1 MNAVRGFFQYIRRN
15 VTLGIGLTIMLFLII
30 FTLSGY
36 LIIDPKV
43 DPYPLAAPASVAPTL
58 HYCPLSDPEC
68 ADPQA
73 YPFGTDG
80 QGRNLYAVAVT
91 GTWME
96 MRIGLFAGIF
106 GIIVGSII
114 GFTSAYYGGLYDR
127 IVRIMVDVLLTIPA
141 LLILVVIQSSL
152 GNETVTVNQMA
163 MIIALISWRWA
174 ARVIRAQVLTMRER
188 EYVRMAQ
195 LNGMSSMGIIFRE
208 LMPNL
213 LPYLGASLVGAVTA
227 AIFASIG
234 LAALG
239 LGPLRE
245 PTLGVTIYWVYN
257 QNAFVRDMWWWI
269 AVPVIIIAL
278 IFVMLFM
285 ISIGLDELANPR
297 VRKAR

>member
-1 MNAVRGFFQYIRRN
+1 M
-15 VTLGIGLTIMLFLII
+15 
-30 FTLSGY
+30 
-36 LIIDPKV
+36 P
-43 DPYPLAAPASVAPTL
+43 PTL
-58 HYCPLSDPEC
+58 RYCPASDPEC
-68 ADPQA
+68 EDPKA

-80 QGRNLYAVAVT
+80 QGRDLYAVAVT

-96 MRIGLFAGIF
+96 LRIGVFAGVF
-106 GIIVGSII
+106 GIMLGTII
-114 GFTSAYYGGLYDR
+114 GFTAAFWGGWYDTV
-127 IVRIMVDVLLTIPA
+127 VRIMIDVALTIPA

-152 GNETVTVNQMA
+152 RDDTVSINGMA
-163 MIIALISWRWA
+163 IIIALVSWRWA
-174 ARVIRAQVLTMRER
+174 ARVIRSQVLSMRER
-188 EYVRMAQ
+188 EYVRMAR
-195 LNGMSSMGIIFRE
+195 LNGMSDMGIIFRE
-208 LMPNL
+208 LVPNL
-213 LPYLGASLVGAVTA
+213 LPYLGAALVGAVTA

-269 AVPVIIIAL
+269 LVPVVIIAL

>member
-1 MNAVRGFFQYIRRN
+1 MPRVRGFFRYIRRN
-15 VTLGIGLTIMLFLII
+15 KTLGIGLGIMLFLVI
-30 FTLSGY
+30 FTLIGY
-36 LIIDPKV
+36 FRIDPKV
-43 DPYPLAAPASVAPTL
+43 DPYPLAAPASLAPTL
-58 HYCPLSDPEC
+58 HYCPGGADEC
-68 ADPQA
+68 ENPKA

-80 QGRNLYAVAVT
+80 QGRDLYAVAVT

-106 GIIVGSII
+106 GVIVGSII
-114 GFTSAYYGGLYDR
+114 GFTSAFYGGLYDR
-127 IVRIMVDVLLTIPA
+127 VVRIMVDVLLTIPA

-152 GNETVTVNQMA
+152 GNQTVTVNGMA
-163 MIIALISWRWA
+163 IIIALISWFWA
-174 ARVIRAQVLTMRER
+174 ARVIRAQVLSMRER
-188 EYVRMAQ
+188 EYVSMAR

-213 LPYLGASLVGAVTA
+213 LPYLGAALVGAVTA

-269 AVPVIIIAL
+269 AVPVVIIAL
-278 IFVMLFM
+278 IFVMLFL